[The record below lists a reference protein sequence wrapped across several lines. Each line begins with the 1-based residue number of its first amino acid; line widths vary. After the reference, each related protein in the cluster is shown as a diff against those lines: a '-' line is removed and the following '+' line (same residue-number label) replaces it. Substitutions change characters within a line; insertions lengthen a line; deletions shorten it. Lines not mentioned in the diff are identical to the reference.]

1 MSNSFVE
8 LHARQRAE
16 ALLDAGSTRELI
28 GPFDNMISP
37 HLEPQGIVPEADDGI
52 VVMKG
57 TMAGKNAVVIAIEG
71 SFQGGG
77 IGEVSGAKIVAA
89 LEHVLADNKAGKTVY
104 PIIIL
109 DTGGVRLQEA
119 NYGLLSISEIQNMII
134 ALKKYVPVIGLVPG
148 RVGSFGGMSITN
160 ALLSYVIGTDK
171 ARIGL
176 NGPEVIEQEAGVKEW
191 DSSDKNLIW
200 NTLGTKQRQA
210 TGIIDEVVDDDVAAF
225 KQAITSA
232 INEKK
237 DSQRDQRG
245 DFYLSLLDQL
255 DPSQPLDIAGYDKLF
270 KQVTVKEHHLA
281 PAVAGTEA
289 GTKSRGRNWFE
300 ILTGI
305 KNAQSE
311 VPTVLHAQKDGRE
324 YIAIVPDEH
333 NRFPRVQHGEVGLQE
348 GYTVASVVN
357 DLIAADKDKPATQKT
372 PIVIVVD
379 VPSQAYGYKEE
390 LIGIHMS
397 LAAAASAY
405 ARARQ
410 AGHKVVAFI
419 PGDAVSGGFL
429 AQGLQSNRLVA
440 LDDLDITIQAMSK
453 ASSAR
458 ITQRTIAEL
467 EEATK
472 HVPAMAYDIENY
484 QKLGS
489 LYRLIEGVKGYDHD
503 ARAVGTV
510 EAALDDAFASLD
522 DAPTDLSFRYTNDIA
537 VNGADGGRKATN
549 QVRALMD
556 QQWNA

>member
-28 GPFDNMISP
+28 GPLDNMISP
-37 HLEPQGIVPEADDGI
+37 HLAPQNIVPEADDGI

-57 TMAGKNAVVIAIEG
+57 KLSGKAAVIIAIEG
-71 SFQGGG
+71 AFQGGG
-77 IGEVSGAKIVAA
+77 IGEVSGAKIVSA
-89 LEHVLADNKAGKTVY
+89 LEHVLADNEAGKTVY

-119 NYGLLSISEIQNMII
+119 NYGLLSISEIHNMVI
-134 ALKKYVPVIGLVPG
+134 ALKQYVPVIGLVPG

-191 DSSDKNLIW
+191 DASDKNLIW

-210 TGIIDEVVDDDVAAF
+210 TGIIDEVVDDDVEAF
-225 KQAITSA
+225 RTAITA
-232 INEKK
+232 ALDEQK
-237 DSQRDQRG
+237 DSHRDQRG
-245 DFYLSLLDQL
+245 DFYLTLLDQL

-270 KQVTVKEHHLA
+270 AQVVAKPHHLA
-281 PAVAGTEA
+281 PAVSGTKP

-300 ILTGI
+300 LLTGI
-305 KNAQSE
+305 ANAQSA
-311 VPTVLHAQKDGRE
+311 VPTVLHAQADGRE
-324 YIAIVPDEH
+324 YVAIVPDEN
-333 NRFPRVQHGEVGLQE
+333 NRFPRVRHGEVGLQE

-357 DLIAADKDKPATQKT
+357 DLIAADQNKPADAKT

-379 VPSQAYGYKEE
+379 VPSQAYGYQEE
-390 LIGIHMS
+390 LIGIHMA
-397 LAAAASAY
+397 LASAASAY

-440 LDDLDITIQAMSK
+440 LDDLAITIQAMSK

-484 QKLGS
+484 QKLGA
-489 LYRLIEGVKGYDHD
+489 LYNLIQGIKGEDHD
-503 ARAVGTV
+503 AKAVATV
-510 EAALDDAFASLD
+510 KAALDDAFASLV
-522 DAPTDLSFRYTNDIA
+522 DAPTDLSFRYTNEIA
-537 VNGADGGRKATN
+537 VNGKDGGRKATN
-549 QVRALMD
+549 KVRALMA
-556 QQWNA
+556 QQWQA

>member
-52 VVMKG
+52 VIVKG
-57 TMAGKNAVVIAIEG
+57 QLNGKDTVIVAIEG
-71 SFQGGG
+71 AFQGGG
-77 IGEVSGAKIVAA
+77 IGEVSGAKIVSA

-119 NYGLLSISEIQNMII
+119 NYGLLSISEIHNMVI
-134 ALKKYVPVIGLVPG
+134 ALKQFVPVIGLVPG

-191 DSSDKNLIW
+191 DSSDNNLIW

-210 TGIIDEVVDDDVAAF
+210 TGIIDEVVDDDVDAF
-225 KQAITSA
+225 RQAITAA
-232 INEKK
+232 IDEQK
-237 DSQRDQRG
+237 DSHRDQQA

-255 DPSQPLDIAGYDKLF
+255 DPSQPLDIQSYDQLF
-270 KQVTVKEHHLA
+270 KQVQTKAHHLA
-281 PAVAGTEA
+281 PATAGSQP

-300 ILTGI
+300 LLTGI
-305 KNAQSE
+305 HNAQSD
-311 VPTVLHAQKDGRE
+311 VATVLHAQAEGRE
-324 YIAIVPDEH
+324 YIAIVPDEN
-333 NRFPRVQHGEVGLQE
+333 NRFPRVRHGEAGLQE

-357 DLIAADKDKPATQKT
+357 DLITADQAKSVAKKT

-390 LIGIHMS
+390 LIGIHMA

-489 LYRLIEGVKGYDHD
+489 LYKLIKGVKGYDHED
-503 ARAVGTV
+503 QAVATV
-510 EAALDDAFASLD
+510 KAALDDAFSSLD
-522 DAPTDLSFRYTNDIA
+522 DAPADLSFRYTNEIA
-537 VNGADGGRKATN
+537 VKGAAGGRKATN

-556 QQWNA
+556 QQWQD